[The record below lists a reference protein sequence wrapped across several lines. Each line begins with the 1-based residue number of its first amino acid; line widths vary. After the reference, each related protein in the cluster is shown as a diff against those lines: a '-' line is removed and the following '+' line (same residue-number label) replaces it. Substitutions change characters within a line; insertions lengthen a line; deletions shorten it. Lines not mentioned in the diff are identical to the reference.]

1 MNYKRIMQ
9 EAFSEVSPS
18 LSDEEIRTNVIER
31 TENMN
36 KQAKNPRRWYIPL
49 IVAAAVVSITTVGV
63 GAAYGW
69 DFVQLFN
76 ENFEN
81 KADDYVLPT
90 NIDNQA
96 NTVDLSDMGEDIFQS
111 FEFEYGTVDFIG
123 YISDSS
129 NIMLMYNLDIDEEA
143 LGDNAQ
149 DDAYWQLS
157 DAIPKHREKSSSGQ
171 GYCNPD
177 GSFTYYTTYSY
188 GENALTN
195 GDVFRIKFTELYSF
209 GNDIYSSIPLT
220 EPIILEFTLE
230 NVNTA
235 YKEIKCNHYY
245 IDDGYSRTLDKVIIT
260 PLSIDWYSLRGKA
273 AQSDTRLWESIEF
286 TLSDGT
292 VIKNYDITGTDSGE
306 YDFFSAKLDK
316 PIDPYEVI
324 SVMICGIEIS
334 TQ

>member
-1 MNYKRIMQ
+1 MNYRKIIQ
-9 EAFSEVSPS
+9 EAFYDVSPS
-18 LSDEEIRTNVIER
+18 ISDEKIRINVIER

-63 GAAYGW
+63 GAAYSW
-69 DFVQLFN
+69 DFAQLFN
-76 ENFEN
+76 ANFEN

-111 FEFEYGTVDFIG
+111 FEFEYGRVDFTG

-129 NIMLMYNLDIDEEA
+129 NIMLMYSLDIDEEA

-157 DAIPKHREKSSSGQ
+157 DTIQKHPEKSSSGQ
-171 GYCNPD
+171 GYRNPD
-177 GSFTYYTTYSY
+177 GSFTCCTTYSY
-188 GENALTN
+188 GTNALTN
-195 GDVFRIKFTELYSF
+195 GDTFRIEFTELYSF
-209 GNDIYSSIPLT
+209 GKDTYTSLPLS
-220 EPIILEFTLE
+220 EPIILEFTIE
-230 NVNTA
+230 NVNPA
-235 YKEIKCNHYY
+235 YKEIKCNHEYT
-245 IDDGYSRTLDKVIIT
+245 DDGYSRTLDKVIVT

-273 AQSDTRLWESIEF
+273 AQSDTELWASIEY
-286 TLSDGT
+286 TMSDGT
-292 VIKNYDITGTDSGE
+292 VVKNYDITGTDSDD

-316 PIDPYEVI
+316 PIDPYDVT
-324 SVMICGIEIS
+324 SVTICGIEIS
-334 TQ
+334 VK